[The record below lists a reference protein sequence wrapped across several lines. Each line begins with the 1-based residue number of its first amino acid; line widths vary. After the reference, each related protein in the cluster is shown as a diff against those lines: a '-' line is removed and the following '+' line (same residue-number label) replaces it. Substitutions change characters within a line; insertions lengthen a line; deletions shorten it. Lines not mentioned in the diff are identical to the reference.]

1 VNVIDLLQREQEKPE
16 VPVLRSGDTV
26 RVHVK
31 VVEGTR
37 ERIQVFE
44 GVVIAVNG
52 TTGLHTSFTVRRVS
66 HGVGVERTFLVH
78 SPRLDRIEVLRHG
91 DVRRAKLY
99 YLREK
104 VGKRARIRERR
115 EPIGGGSMVNR
126 SAAGAVESDELLA
139 SDVVHDDE
147 VVEELPVDHE
157 ALTDA
162 VAADVPEDGT
172 AAVDVAKNT
181 TAAAVP
187 AKAGAADEEADN
199 G

>member
-1 VNVIDLLQREQEKPE
+1 MNVIDLLEREQEKPE

-44 GVVIAVNG
+44 GVVIALG
-52 TTGLHTSFTVRRVS
+52 GKTGLGSTFTVRRVT

-78 SPRLDRIEVLRHG
+78 SPRIDRIEVLRHG

-115 EPIGGGSMVNR
+115 EPIGGGATTR
-126 SAAGAVESDELLA
+126 SRAVAEAPTAEELL
-139 SDVVHDDE
+139 S
-147 VVEELPVDHE
+147 P
-157 ALTDA
+157 
-162 VAADVPEDGT
+162 
-172 AAVDVAKNT
+172 
-181 TAAAVP
+181 
-187 AKAGAADEEADN
+187 ADEESGVDGDVDVEEAPEAEAEATPVAEAAAEESSN
-199 G
+199 E

>member
-66 HGVGVERTFLVH
+66 LGVGVERTFLVH
-78 SPRLDRIEVLRHG
+78 SPRLDRIDVLRHG

-115 EPIGGGSMVNR
+115 EPIGGAGMVSR
-126 SAAGAVESDELLA
+126 REAVDDSADAELLDDTPVDGAISEAEDEPVEVIVTSPAEPAVAEVAAADGESD
-139 SDVVHDDE
+139 
-147 VVEELPVDHE
+147 
-157 ALTDA
+157 
-162 VAADVPEDGT
+162 
-172 AAVDVAKNT
+172 
-181 TAAAVP
+181 
-187 AKAGAADEEADN
+187 N